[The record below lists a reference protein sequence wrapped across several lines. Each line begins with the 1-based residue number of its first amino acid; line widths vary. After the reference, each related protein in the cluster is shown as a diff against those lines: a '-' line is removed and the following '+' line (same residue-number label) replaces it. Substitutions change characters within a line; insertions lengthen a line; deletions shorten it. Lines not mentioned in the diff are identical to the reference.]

1 MIVKAFEFNKVN
13 LSTNKFFLLYGEN
26 LGFKDEIIKKIE
38 KNFTNNIFRY
48 DEKEILEN
56 KENFLNSIL
65 SKSLFENEKLIIVS
79 RTTDKIKTLIE
90 EIIEKN
96 VEDITLIFSANLL
109 DKKSKLRNLFEKGKK
124 IICIAF
130 YPDTHQTL
138 NIIADSYFK
147 NKKISISQEML
158 NLLIERS
165 RGNRQSLYNELNKI
179 ENYCKNN
186 NKISLEALIK
196 LTNLAENYH
205 VSELTDICLSKNT
218 RRTAKILNEN
228 ILSVEDTMLIM
239 RTFLSKTKRLLKIQ
253 EEINKNKSIEIAIKD
268 FKPPIFWKDKDAV
281 KKQITKWTLPDLKK
295 LIMEINDIEL
305 LLKKILQIQ
314 LIFYQILYLQNLQ
327 LLIIRFNYFNNF
339 I

>member
-1 MIVKAFEFNKVN
+1 MIVKAFEFNKIN
-13 LSTNKFFLLYGEN
+13 LKTNKFFLLYGEN
-26 LGFKDEIIKKIE
+26 SGFKDEIIKKIE

-56 KENFLNSIL
+56 NENFLNGIL

-90 EIIEKN
+90 EVIEKN
-96 VEDITLIFSANLL
+96 VEDITLVFIASLL
-109 DKKSKLRNLFEKGKK
+109 DKKSRLKNLFEKNKK
-124 IICIAF
+124 LICIAF

-138 NIIADSYFK
+138 NIIAFNYF
-147 NKKISISQEML
+147 NRKKISISQEMI
-158 NLLIERS
+158 NLLVERS
-165 RGNRQSLYNELNKI
+165 RGSRQSLYNELNKI
-179 ENYCKNN
+179 DNYCKNN
-186 NKISLEALIK
+186 NKISSEALIK

-253 EEINKNKSIEIAIKD
+253 EEINKNKNIEIVIQD

-281 KKQITKWTLPDLKK
+281 KKQITKWTLPDLQK
-295 LIMEINDIEL
+295 LIIEISDIEL
-305 LLKKILQIQ
+305 LLKKNSSNSINILSD
-314 LIFYQILYLQNLQ
+314 FILTKSTVSSN
-327 LLIIRFNYFNNF
+327 
-339 I
+339 

>member
-26 LGFKDEIIKKIE
+26 SGFKDEIIKKIE

-56 KENFLNSIL
+56 KENFLNGIL

-96 VEDITLIFSANLL
+96 VEDITLIFIANLL
-109 DKKSKLRNLFEKGKK
+109 DKKSKIRNLFEKGKK

-138 NIIADSYFK
+138 NIIAGNYFK

-165 RGNRQSLYNELNKI
+165 RESRQSLYNELNKI
-179 ENYCKNN
+179 DNYCKNN
-186 NKISLEALIK
+186 NTISLEALIK

-305 LLKKILQIQ
+305 LLKKNSANSINILSD
-314 LIFYQILYLQNLQ
+314 FILTKSAVA
-327 LLIIRFNYFNNF
+327 NN
-339 I
+339 

>member
-1 MIVKAFEFNKVN
+1 MIVKAFEVHKIN

-26 LGFKDEIIKKIE
+26 SGFKDEVVKKIE

-56 KENFLNSIL
+56 KENFLNGIL

-79 RTTDKIKTLIE
+79 RATDKIKILIE
-90 EIIEKN
+90 EIIDKN
-96 VEDITLIFSANLL
+96 VEDVTLIFIASLL
-109 DKKSKLRNLFEKGKK
+109 DKKSKLRNLFEKNKK

-138 NIIADSYFK
+138 NIIAINYFK
-147 NKKISISQEML
+147 KKKISISQEMI
-158 NLLIERS
+158 NLLVERS
-165 RGNRQSLYNELNKI
+165 RGNRQNLNNELNKI
-179 ENYCKNN
+179 DNYCKNN
-186 NKISLEALIK
+186 NKISLETLIK

-218 RRTAKILNEN
+218 KKTAKILNEN

-253 EEINKNKSIEIAIKD
+253 EEINKNKNIEIVIKD
-268 FKPPIFWKDKDAV
+268 FKPPIFWKDKDSV
-281 KKQITKWTLPDLKK
+281 KKQITRWTLPDLKK
-295 LIMEINDIEL
+295 LIVEINDIEL
-305 LLKKILQIQ
+305 LLKKNSANSINILSD
-314 LIFYQILYLQNLQ
+314 FILTTSAVA
-327 LLIIRFNYFNNF
+327 NN
-339 I
+339 

>member
-1 MIVKAFEFNKVN
+1 MIVKAFEFNKIN
-13 LSTNKFFLLYGEN
+13 LNTNKFFLLYGEN
-26 LGFKDEIIKKIE
+26 SGFKDEIVKRIE

-56 KENFLNSIL
+56 KENFLNGIL

-90 EIIEKN
+90 EVIEKK
-96 VEDITLIFSANLL
+96 VEDITLIFTASLL
-109 DKKSKLRNLFEKGKK
+109 DKKSKLRNLFEKNNE

-130 YPDTHQTL
+130 YPDTNQTL
-138 NIIADSYFK
+138 NIIAVNYFK
-147 NKKISISQEML
+147 IKKISISQEMI
-158 NLLIERS
+158 NLLIERARGS
-165 RGNRQSLYNELNKI
+165 RQNLYNELNKI
-179 ENYCKNN
+179 DNYCKNN

-218 RRTAKILNEN
+218 KKTAKILNEN

-253 EEINKNKSIEIAIKD
+253 EEIKKNKSIEVAIKD
-268 FKPPIFWKDKDAV
+268 FKPPIFWKEKDAV

-305 LLKKILQIQ
+305 LLKKNSANSINILSD
-314 LIFYQILYLQNLQ
+314 FILTKSTVS
-327 LLIIRFNYFNNF
+327 NN
-339 I
+339 

>member
-1 MIVKAFEFNKVN
+1 MIVKAFESSKIN
-13 LSTNKFFLLYGEN
+13 LDKNKFLLLYGEN
-26 LGFKDEIIKKIE
+26 SGFKDEIIKKIE
-38 KNFTNNIFRY
+38 KNFINNIFRY

-56 KENFLNSIL
+56 KENFLNGIL

-79 RTTDKIKTLIE
+79 RATDKIRTLVE

-96 VEDITLIFSANLL
+96 IEDITIIFISNLL
-109 DKKSKLRNLFEKGKK
+109 DKKSKLRNLFEKDKK

-138 NIIADSYFK
+138 NIIAINYFK
-147 NKKISISQEML
+147 RKKILISQEML

-165 RGNRQSLYNELNKI
+165 RGSRQSLGNELNKI
-179 ENYCKNN
+179 DNYCKNN
-186 NKISLEALIK
+186 NKINMEALIK

-218 RRTAKILNEN
+218 KKTAKMLNEN

-253 EEINKNKSIEIAIKD
+253 EEINRNKNIEIVIKD
-268 FKPPIFWKDKDAV
+268 FKPPIFWKEKDAV
-281 KKQITKWTLPDLKK
+281 KKQITKWTLTDLKK

-305 LLKKILQIQ
+305 LLKKNSRNSINILSD
-314 LIFYQILYLQNLQ
+314 FILTKSAVA
-327 LLIIRFNYFNNF
+327 NN
-339 I
+339 

>member
-1 MIVKAFEFNKVN
+1 MIGKAFEFNKLN

-26 LGFKDEIIKKIE
+26 LGLKDEIIKKIE

-79 RTTDKIKTLIE
+79 RVTDKIKTLIE

-96 VEDITLIFSANLL
+96 VEDITLVFIASLL
-109 DKKSKLRNLFEKGKK
+109 DKKSKLRNLFEKNKK
-124 IICIAF
+124 ITCTAF

-138 NIIADSYFK
+138 NIIAVNYFK
-147 NKKISISQEML
+147 KKKISISQEMI

-165 RGNRQSLYNELNKI
+165 RGSRQSLYNELNKI
-179 ENYCKNN
+179 DNYCKDN
-186 NKISLEALIK
+186 NKISLEGLIK

-281 KKQITKWTLPDLKK
+281 KKQITKWTLQDLKK

-305 LLKKILQIQ
+305 LLKKNSANSINILSD
-314 LIFYQILYLQNLQ
+314 FILTKSAVA
-327 LLIIRFNYFNNF
+327 NN
-339 I
+339 

>member
-1 MIVKAFEFNKVN
+1 MIVKAFEFNKIN
-13 LSTNKFFLLYGEN
+13 LKTNKFFLLYGEN
-26 LGFKDEIIKKIE
+26 SGFKDEIIKKIE

-56 KENFLNSIL
+56 KENFLNGIL

-90 EIIEKN
+90 EVIEKN
-96 VEDITLIFSANLL
+96 VEDITLVFIASLL
-109 DKKSKLRNLFEKGKK
+109 DKKSKLRNLFEKNKK

-138 NIIADSYFK
+138 NIIAINYFK
-147 NKKISISQEML
+147 RKKISISQEMI

-165 RGNRQSLYNELNKI
+165 RGSRQSLYNELNKI
-179 ENYCKNN
+179 DNYCKNN
-186 NKISLEALIK
+186 NKISSEALIK

-253 EEINKNKSIEIAIKD
+253 EEINKNKNIEIAIKD

-281 KKQITKWTLPDLKK
+281 KKQITKWTLQDLKK
-295 LIMEINDIEL
+295 LIIEISDIEL
-305 LLKKILQIQ
+305 LLKKNSSNSINILSD
-314 LIFYQILYLQNLQ
+314 FILTKSAVA
-327 LLIIRFNYFNNF
+327 NN
-339 I
+339 

>member
-1 MIVKAFEFNKVN
+1 MIVKAFEFNKVK

-26 LGFKDEIIKKIE
+26 SGFKDEIIKKIE

-56 KENFLNSIL
+56 KENFLNGIL

-96 VEDITLIFSANLL
+96 VKDITLIFIANLL

-138 NIIADSYFK
+138 NIIADNYFK

-165 RGNRQSLYNELNKI
+165 RESRQSLYNELNKI
-179 ENYCKNN
+179 DNYCKNN
-186 NKISLEALIK
+186 NKISSEALIK

-305 LLKKILQIQ
+305 LLKKNSANSINILSD
-314 LIFYQILYLQNLQ
+314 FILTKSAVA
-327 LLIIRFNYFNNF
+327 NN
-339 I
+339 

>member
-1 MIVKAFEFNKVN
+1 MIVKAFEFNKIN

-26 LGFKDEIIKKIE
+26 SGFKDEIIKKIE

-56 KENFLNSIL
+56 KENFLNGIL

-96 VEDITLIFSANLL
+96 VEDITLIFIANLL

-165 RGNRQSLYNELNKI
+165 RGSRQSLYNELNKI
-179 ENYCKNN
+179 DNYCKNN

-253 EEINKNKSIEIAIKD
+253 EEINKNKSIEIVIQD

-281 KKQITKWTLPDLKK
+281 KKQITKWTLPDLQK
-295 LIMEINDIEL
+295 LIIEISDIEL
-305 LLKKILQIQ
+305 LLKKNSSNSINILSD
-314 LIFYQILYLQNLQ
+314 FILTKSTVSSN
-327 LLIIRFNYFNNF
+327 
-339 I
+339 

>member
-96 VEDITLIFSANLL
+96 VKDITLIFSANLL

-138 NIIADSYFK
+138 NIIAHNYFK

-165 RGNRQSLYNELNKI
+165 RGSRQSLYNELNKI
-179 ENYCKNN
+179 DNYCKNN

-295 LIMEINDIEL
+295 LIMEISDIEL
-305 LLKKILQIQ
+305 LLKKNSSNSINILSD
-314 LIFYQILYLQNLQ
+314 FILTKSTVS
-327 LLIIRFNYFNNF
+327 NN
-339 I
+339 

>member
-26 LGFKDEIIKKIE
+26 SGFKDEIIKKIE

-179 ENYCKNN
+179 DNYCKNN

-295 LIMEINDIEL
+295 LIMEISDIEL
-305 LLKKILQIQ
+305 LLKKNSSNSINILSD
-314 LIFYQILYLQNLQ
+314 FILTKSTVS
-327 LLIIRFNYFNNF
+327 NN
-339 I
+339 

>member
-1 MIVKAFEFNKVN
+1 MIVKAFEFNKIN
-13 LSTNKFFLLYGEN
+13 LNTNKFFLLYGEN
-26 LGFKDEIIKKIE
+26 SGFKDEIIKKIE

-56 KENFLNSIL
+56 KENFLHGIL
-65 SKSLFENEKLIIVS
+65 SKSLFENEKLIIIS
-79 RTTDKIKTLIE
+79 RATDKIKTLIE
-90 EIIEKN
+90 EVMEKN
-96 VEDITLIFSANLL
+96 VEDITLVFIASLL
-109 DKKSKLRNLFEKGKK
+109 DKKSKLRNLFEKNKK

-138 NIIADSYFK
+138 NIIAVNYFK
-147 NKKISISQEML
+147 RKKISISQEMI

-165 RGNRQSLYNELNKI
+165 RGSRQNLYNELNKI
-179 ENYCKNN
+179 DNYCKNN

-253 EEINKNKSIEIAIKD
+253 EEINKNKSIEIVIKD

-305 LLKKILQIQ
+305 LLKKNSANSINILSD
-314 LIFYQILYLQNLQ
+314 FILTKSAVA
-327 LLIIRFNYFNNF
+327 NN
-339 I
+339 

>member
-1 MIVKAFEFNKVN
+1 MIVKAFEVHKIN

-26 LGFKDEIIKKIE
+26 SGFKDEIIKKIE
-38 KNFTNNIFRY
+38 NNFTNNIFRY

-56 KENFLNSIL
+56 KENFLNGIL

-79 RTTDKIKTLIE
+79 RATDKIKTLIE

-96 VEDITLIFSANLL
+96 LEDITLIFIASLL
-109 DKKSKLRNLFEKGKK
+109 DKKSKLRNLFEKDKK

-138 NIIADSYFK
+138 NIIAINYFK
-147 NKKISISQEML
+147 RKKILISQEML

-165 RGNRQSLYNELNKI
+165 RGSRQSLGNELNKI
-179 ENYCKNN
+179 DNYCKNN
-186 NKISLEALIK
+186 NKISLESLIK

-295 LIMEINDIEL
+295 LIMEISDIEL
-305 LLKKILQIQ
+305 LLKKNSSNSINILSD
-314 LIFYQILYLQNLQ
+314 FILTKSTVS
-327 LLIIRFNYFNNF
+327 NN
-339 I
+339 

>member
-1 MIVKAFEFNKVN
+1 MIVKAFEFTKIN
-13 LSTNKFFLLYGEN
+13 LSTNKFFVLYGEN
-26 LGFKDEIIKKIE
+26 SGFKDEIIKKIE

-56 KENFLNSIL
+56 EENFLNGIL
-65 SKSLFENEKLIIVS
+65 SKSLFENEKLIIIS
-79 RTTDKIKTLIE
+79 RTTDKIRTLIE
-90 EIIEKN
+90 EVIEKN
-96 VEDITLIFSANLL
+96 VEDITLVFIASLL
-109 DKKSKLRNLFEKGKK
+109 DKKSKLRNLFEKNKK

-138 NIIADSYFK
+138 NIIAINYFK
-147 NKKISISQEML
+147 RKKISISQEMI

-165 RGNRQSLYNELNKI
+165 RGSRQSLYNELNKI
-179 ENYCKNN
+179 DNYCKNN
-186 NKISLEALIK
+186 SKISLEALIK

-253 EEINKNKSIEIAIKD
+253 EEINKNKNIEIAIKD

-281 KKQITKWTLPDLKK
+281 KKQITKWTLQDLKK
-295 LIMEINDIEL
+295 LIIEISDIEL
-305 LLKKILQIQ
+305 LLKKNSSNSINILSD
-314 LIFYQILYLQNLQ
+314 FILTKSTVS
-327 LLIIRFNYFNNF
+327 NN
-339 I
+339 

>member
-1 MIVKAFEFNKVN
+1 MIVKAFEVHKIN

-26 LGFKDEIIKKIE
+26 SGFKDEIIKKIE
-38 KNFTNNIFRY
+38 NNFTNNIFRY

-56 KENFLNSIL
+56 KENFLNGIL

-79 RTTDKIKTLIE
+79 RATDKIKTLIE

-96 VEDITLIFSANLL
+96 LEDITLIFIASLL
-109 DKKSKLRNLFEKGKK
+109 DKKSKLRNLFEKNKK

-138 NIIADSYFK
+138 NIIAINYFK
-147 NKKISISQEML
+147 KKKISISQEMI
-158 NLLIERS
+158 NLLVERS
-165 RGNRQSLYNELNKI
+165 RGNRQNLNNELNKI
-179 ENYCKNN
+179 DNYCKNN
-186 NKISLEALIK
+186 NKISLETLIK

-218 RRTAKILNEN
+218 KKTAKILNEN

-253 EEINKNKSIEIAIKD
+253 EEINKNKSIEIVIKD

-305 LLKKILQIQ
+305 LLKKNSANSINILSD
-314 LIFYQILYLQNLQ
+314 FILTKSAVA
-327 LLIIRFNYFNNF
+327 NN
-339 I
+339 

>member
-1 MIVKAFEFNKVN
+1 MIVKAFEFIKIK
-13 LSTNKFFLLYGEN
+13 LSINKFFLLYGEN
-26 LGFKDEIIKKIE
+26 SGFKDEIIKKIE
-38 KNFTNNIFRY
+38 NNFTNNIFRY

-56 KENFLNSIL
+56 KENFLNGIL

-79 RTTDKIKTLIE
+79 RATDKIKTLIE

-96 VEDITLIFSANLL
+96 LEDITLIFIASLL
-109 DKKSKLRNLFEKGKK
+109 DKKSKLRNLFEKNKK

-138 NIIADSYFK
+138 NIIAINYFK
-147 NKKISISQEML
+147 KKKISISQEMI

-165 RGNRQSLYNELNKI
+165 RGSRQNLNNELNKI
-179 ENYCKNN
+179 DNYCKNN
-186 NKISLEALIK
+186 NKISLEVLIK

-218 RRTAKILNEN
+218 KRTAKILNEN

-253 EEINKNKSIEIAIKD
+253 EEINKNKSIEIVIKD
-268 FKPPIFWKDKDAV
+268 FKPPIFWKDKDSV

-295 LIMEINDIEL
+295 LIVEINDIEL
-305 LLKKILQIQ
+305 LLKKNSANSINILSD
-314 LIFYQILYLQNLQ
+314 FILTKSVVV
-327 LLIIRFNYFNNF
+327 NN
-339 I
+339 

>member
-26 LGFKDEIIKKIE
+26 SGFKDEIIKKIE

-90 EIIEKN
+90 EILEKN
-96 VEDITLIFSANLL
+96 VEDITLIFIASLL
-109 DKKSKLRNLFEKGKK
+109 DKKSKLRNLFEKNKK

-130 YPDTHQTL
+130 YADTHQTL
-138 NIIADSYFK
+138 SIIAVNYFK
-147 NKKISISQEML
+147 NQKISISQEMI
-158 NLLIERS
+158 NLIIERS
-165 RGNRQSLYNELNKI
+165 RGSRQNLGNELNKI
-179 ENYCKNN
+179 DNYCKNN
-186 NKISLEALIK
+186 NKISLEALTK

-205 VSELTDICLSKNT
+205 VSELTDICLSKNSK
-218 RRTAKILNEN
+218 RTAKILNEN
-228 ILSVEDTMLIM
+228 ILSSEDSMLIM

-253 EEINKNKSIEIAIKD
+253 EEINKSKSIDIAIKD
-268 FKPPIFWKDKDAV
+268 FKPPIFWKDKNAV
-281 KKQITKWTLPDLKK
+281 KQQITKWTLSDLKK
-295 LIMEINDIEL
+295 LIIEINDTEL
-305 LLKKILQIQ
+305 LLKKNSTNSINILS
-314 LIFYQILYLQNLQ
+314 
-327 LLIIRFNYFNNF
+327 NF
-339 I
+339 ILTKSTVANN

>member
-1 MIVKAFEFNKVN
+1 MIVKAFEFSKIN
-13 LSTNKFFLLYGEN
+13 LSKNKFFLLYGEN
-26 LGFKDEIIKKIE
+26 SGFKDEIIKKIK
-38 KNFTNNIFRY
+38 KNFSNNIFRY

-96 VEDITLIFSANLL
+96 VTDVTLIFIASLL
-109 DKKSKLRNLFEKGKK
+109 DKKSKLRNLFEKSKE

-138 NIIADSYFK
+138 NIIAVNYFK
-147 NKKISISQEML
+147 IKKISISQEMI
-158 NLLIERS
+158 NLLVERS
-165 RGNRQSLYNELNKI
+165 RGSRQSLSNELNKI
-179 ENYCKNN
+179 DNYCKNN

-205 VSELTDICLSKNT
+205 FSELTDTCLSKNT
-218 RRTAKILNEN
+218 RKTAKILNEN
-228 ILSVEDTMLIM
+228 ILAVEDTMLIM

-253 EEINKNKSIEIAIKD
+253 VEINQTKSIEIAIKD

-295 LIMEINDIEL
+295 LIIEINDIEL
-305 LLKKILQIQ
+305 LLKKNSANSINILSD
-314 LIFYQILYLQNLQ
+314 FILTKSAVA
-327 LLIIRFNYFNNF
+327 NN
-339 I
+339 

>member
-26 LGFKDEIIKKIE
+26 LGLKDEIIKKIE

-96 VEDITLIFSANLL
+96 VEDITLIFIANLL

-138 NIIADSYFK
+138 NIIAHNYFK

-165 RGNRQSLYNELNKI
+165 RGSRQSLYNELNKI
-179 ENYCKNN
+179 DNYCKNN

-239 RTFLSKTKRLLKIQ
+239 RTLLSKTKRLLKIQ
-253 EEINKNKSIEIAIKD
+253 EEINKNKSIEIVIQD

-281 KKQITKWTLPDLKK
+281 KKQITKWTLPDLQK
-295 LIMEINDIEL
+295 LIIEISDIEL
-305 LLKKILQIQ
+305 LLKKNSSNSINILSD
-314 LIFYQILYLQNLQ
+314 FILTKSTVSSN
-327 LLIIRFNYFNNF
+327 
-339 I
+339 